1 MRVRSLE
8 HDDDD
13 ETRARADPARSHP
26 IERSR
31 RTELNAERVLL
42 LDAPRRR
49 RRRRGA
55 GQNRDKPDRRPR
67 TTRFSRS
74 R

>member
-8 HDDDD
+8 RDDD

-49 RRRRGA
+49 RRRGA
-55 GQNRDKPDRRPR
+55 WQNRDKPDRRPR
-67 TTRFSRS
+67 NIRFSRS